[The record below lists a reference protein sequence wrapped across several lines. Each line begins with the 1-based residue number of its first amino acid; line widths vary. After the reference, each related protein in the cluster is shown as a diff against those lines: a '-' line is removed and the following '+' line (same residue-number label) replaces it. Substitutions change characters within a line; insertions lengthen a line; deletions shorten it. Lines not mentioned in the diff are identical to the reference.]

1 MMVNRVEEMIPE
13 AITVEVLRNYTKEDD
28 MTITLVANINRGRMS
43 LKIKE
48 SKYHLVFEELAVI
61 AGIVLRG
68 QRAVIPEGLRADVM
82 AVTHEGH
89 PDVFYMLTQLRETV
103 WWPGLTVDIKEYAA
117 TCQGCVV
124 AIVGTDTPAMTERV
138 TPERVSLARLILGRK
153 IWTKLPAINLEKQT
167 QEVEQARQRNQ
178 ETQKQRK
185 QTFDAKRG
193 VKERIDLGPGNRM
206 LEQKPRST

>member
-13 AITVEVLRNYTKEDD
+13 AITVEVLQNYTKEDD
-28 MTITLVANINRGRMS
+28 MTITLAANINRGRMS

-68 QRAVIPEGLRADVM
+68 QRAVIPEGLRA
-82 AVTHEGH
+82 
-89 PDVFYMLTQLRETV
+89 
-103 WWPGLTVDIKEYAA
+103 
-117 TCQGCVV
+117 
-124 AIVGTDTPAMTERV
+124 MTERV
-138 TPERVSLARLILGRK
+138 TPERVSLACRMLGRK

-185 QTFDAKRG
+185 QTFDAKIG
-193 VKERIDLGPGNRM
+193 VRERIDLGPGNRM